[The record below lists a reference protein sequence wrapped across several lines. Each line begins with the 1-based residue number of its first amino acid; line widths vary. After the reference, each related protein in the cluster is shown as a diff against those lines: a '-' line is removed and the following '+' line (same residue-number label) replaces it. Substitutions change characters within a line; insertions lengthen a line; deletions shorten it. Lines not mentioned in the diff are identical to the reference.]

1 MPPEGVESDSE
12 VVLSDDGTY
21 FFEAYLM
28 RDINKENYRKQFSAI
43 AQATFQNDETQNS
56 ETKKWSFQEA
66 LTKPEGLTGL
76 TPEQKTILKN
86 FLDGLD
92 TPN

>member
-1 MPPEGVESDSE
+1 
-12 VVLSDDGTY
+12 
-21 FFEAYLM
+21 M

-66 LTKPEGLTGL
+66 LTKAEGLEDL
-76 TPEQKTILKN
+76 TPK
-86 FLDGLD
+86 
-92 TPN
+92 